1 MEFRKLTDDAWTAG
15 MQNELIREGAKAM
28 LDRADE
34 LINDAKEKVVAQRE
48 NTQKETEDLTAGL
61 E

>member
-34 LINDAKEKVVAQRE
+34 LINDAKEKVVAQRV
-48 NTQKETEDLTAGL
+48 NTQKETEDLTAGI

>member
-15 MQNELIREGAKAM
+15 MQNELIREGAKAI

-48 NTQKETEDLTAGL
+48 NTQKETEDLTAGI

>member
-48 NTQKETEDLTAGL
+48 NTQKETEDLTAGI

>member
-48 NTQKETEDLTAGL
+48 NSQKETEDLTAGI